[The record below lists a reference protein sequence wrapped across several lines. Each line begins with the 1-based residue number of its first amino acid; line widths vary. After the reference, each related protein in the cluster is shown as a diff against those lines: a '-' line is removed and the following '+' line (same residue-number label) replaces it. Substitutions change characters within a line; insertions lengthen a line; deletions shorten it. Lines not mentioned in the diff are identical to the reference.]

1 MGTPTEENWPGV
13 GTLPNFNSSF
23 PKWNRISLQERV
35 TQLDVNGLD
44 LLEKMLSL
52 DPSKRISAK
61 KALKHP
67 YFDDFQAT
75 LF

>member
-1 MGTPTEENWPGV
+1 MK
-13 GTLPNFNSSF
+13 F
-23 PKWNRISLQERV
+23 PKWNRILLQERV

-44 LLEKMLSL
+44 LLEKVLSL
-52 DPSKRISAK
+52 DSSKRISAK

-67 YFDDFQAT
+67 YFDDLQVT